1 MRGLLRRRARGND
14 SLTHFDCGRNSTKLP
29 SDLMK
34 MPTDTGSTIMGP
46 RLSR

>member
-1 MRGLLRRRARGND
+1 MRGLLTRRASGNE
-14 SLTHFDCGRNSTKLP
+14 SLTHFVCGRNSTKLP
-29 SDLMK
+29 SDLRK